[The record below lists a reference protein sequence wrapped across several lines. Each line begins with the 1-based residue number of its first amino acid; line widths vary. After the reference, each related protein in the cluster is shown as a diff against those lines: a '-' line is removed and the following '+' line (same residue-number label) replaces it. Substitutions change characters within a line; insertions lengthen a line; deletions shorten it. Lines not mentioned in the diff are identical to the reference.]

1 MHATNST
8 TQLKTQNR
16 KQKSDEEKLKRIFIH
31 SDMLSLALSVSL
43 SCLFMISRADAARPH
58 DDLLCSRARKIGR

>member
-31 SDMLSLALSVSL
+31 SDTLSRSL

-58 DDLLCSRARKIGR
+58 DDLLCSTARKIGR

>member
-31 SDMLSLALSVSL
+31 SDTLSLSLA
-43 SCLFMISRADAARPH
+43 CLFVISRVDAARPH
-58 DDLLCSRARKIGR
+58 DDLLCSRAREIGR